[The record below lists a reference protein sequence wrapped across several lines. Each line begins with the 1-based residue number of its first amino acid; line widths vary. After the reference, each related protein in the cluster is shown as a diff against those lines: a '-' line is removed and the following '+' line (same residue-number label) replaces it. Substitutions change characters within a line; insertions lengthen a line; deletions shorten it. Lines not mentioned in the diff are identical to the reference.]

1 MATPPEGDRK
11 MFNKKPN
18 SERDF
23 PGMPSMTPPS
33 YVPEP
38 TPLNTPATTTTTA
51 SVDTLTTNPAAA
63 AGAGT
68 FLAEGTTFQ
77 GKANIAGTM
86 RIEGKADGELEATD
100 SIVVGRSGLVQA
112 NLKTR
117 RAVLNGRFQGK
128 ILAADR
134 VEMQAGSRVEA
145 DVHAKNMVME
155 DGVQFTGNCK
165 IGQ

>member
-1 MATPPEGDRK
+1 

-18 SERDF
+18 SDRDF

-33 YVPEP
+33 YVPDP
-38 TPLNTPATTTTTA
+38 TPLNTPANTAHTPASAEVSTA
-51 SVDTLTTNPAAA
+51 SAA

-68 FLAEGTTFQ
+68 FFADGTTFT
-77 GKANIAGTM
+77 GKAHIAGTM

-100 SIVVGRSGLVQA
+100 SIVVGRSGVVQA

-128 ILAADR
+128 INATDR

-165 IGQ
+165 VGQ